1 MRKYPMVMLE
11 SVRLLMY
18 PKKADTDTVKDTETV
33 TVTVKDIDIDTNTD
47 KDMDFTFDSKLIFR
61 LGLHPI

>member
-1 MRKYPMVMLE
+1 MVMLE

-33 TVTVKDIDIDTNTD
+33 TVTVKDIDTNTD